1 MFGGQGVMTR
11 EDGLT
16 FAELPHLLRRAA
28 IKSCDDHDGGFKVSS
43 VFVH

>member
-1 MFGGQGVMTR
+1 MFIEQGGMTR
-11 EDGLT
+11 EGGLT

-28 IKSCDDHDGGFKVSS
+28 IKSCDDHDGALKVSS